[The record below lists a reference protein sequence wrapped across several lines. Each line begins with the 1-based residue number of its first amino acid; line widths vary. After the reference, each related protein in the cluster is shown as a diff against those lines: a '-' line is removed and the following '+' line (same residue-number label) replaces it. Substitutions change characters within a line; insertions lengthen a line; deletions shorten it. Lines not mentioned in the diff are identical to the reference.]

1 MKKIVLILLVLLPIT
16 AVVAQPGKY
25 AGTYKSLIGKT
36 FTASREISG
45 LKGWTM
51 KEGSLLNQISDPE
64 YIYADVYKM
73 GTTYIVVI
81 SILED
86 TASEN
91 FQIVEVLQI
100 PGVQKGWTVR
110 IGSCYQSTQPDNYI
124 IAWGKENQDE
134 FMKLFKKAWRF
145 NPDKRRI
152 EILPVKGIK
161 CENIGC

>member
-1 MKKIVLILLVLLPIT
+1 MKKIVVTLLLLLPFTGVI
-16 AVVAQPGKY
+16 AQPGKY
-25 AGTYKSLIGKT
+25 AGTHKSLIGTT
-36 FTASREISG
+36 FSLSREIPA

-51 KEGSLLNQISDPE
+51 KEGSLLNQINDPE
-64 YIYADVYKM
+64 YIYADVYKK
-73 GTTYIVVI
+73 GTTYMVVI
-81 SILED
+81 SIVED
-86 TASEN
+86 TASDN
-91 FQIVEVLQI
+91 FKIVEVLEI

-110 IGSCYQSTQPDNYI
+110 IGSCYKLEQPDNYI

-145 NPDKRRI
+145 NPDKRKI